1 MQPALQPLIVCVLA
15 HNEERRIDACLQSI
29 VADGGGEVPVH
40 VLVNGSTD
48 GTARIV
54 RNFAR
59 EHSNVSVHVYAE
71 GGKARTWNRFLFQ
84 DLADFG
90 AVHVFVDGDAEVAPG
105 SLGALAQ
112 TLERNPRANAASAL
126 PLNGRKVAAYRNYLQ
141 LEHGV
146 FGDLYA
152 LRGSFL
158 ARMRAAG
165 LRLPADLV
173 GDDALIGA
181 LAKTDLGPDSE
192 WDEDRVLPCPEA
204 GFLCEPASLLRPH
217 TLAGQYRRMI
227 NYSVRHF
234 QNRMVSHIMR
244 SSGPAGLP
252 PRLADHYPD
261 WLPRWAPRRDPL
273 HWWFDRAALARMAQA
288 KRRAP
293 LRPAPCA

>member
-1 MQPALQPLIVCVLA
+1 MQSALQPLIVCVLA
-15 HNEERRIDACLQSI
+15 HNEERRIAACLASI
-29 VADGGGEVPVH
+29 AADGGDVPVQ

-48 GTARIV
+48 RTAEIALS
-54 RNFAR
+54 FAR
-59 EHSNVSVHVYAE
+59 RHGNVAVHVYAD
-71 GGKARTWNRFLFQ
+71 GGKARTWNRFLFH
-84 DLADFG
+84 DLDAFA

-105 SLGALAQ
+105 SLRALAGM
-112 TLERNPRANAASAL
+112 LERNPRANAASAL
-126 PLNGRKVAAYRNYLQ
+126 PLNGRKVAAYRNYVQ
-141 LEHGV
+141 VEHGV

-158 ARMRAAG
+158 ARMKADG
-165 LRLPADLV
+165 VRLPADLV

-217 TLAGQYRRMI
+217 TLSGQYRRMV

-234 QNRMVSHIMR
+234 QNRMVSQIMR
-244 SSGPAGLP
+244 SSGPSGLP
-252 PRLADHYPD
+252 ARLADRYPE
-261 WLPRWAPRRDPL
+261 WLPRLSPRRDPL

-288 KRRAP
+288 KRRPP